1 MTAQLKAASV
11 LPVTADHWK
20 QMTVGRLQDI
30 TGLNFGRGHKGPFR
44 VLHKSPDFLNWEI
57 RCSK

>member
-1 MTAQLKAASV
+1 MCCLYLGPATAGDQNE
-11 LPVTADHWK
+11 
-20 QMTVGRLQDI
+20 MTVRRLQDI